1 VRPGRWAGARTTQ
14 AIVVVTVV
22 CWLVGLIPGVPLA
35 SWLGFAPAVS
45 VSEPWRA
52 LTVVLV
58 HDSPSPLHLLFNM
71 VGVLV
76 FGSFLERALGPWR
89 FLVVYA
95 LSALGGS
102 AAVLLLASPFDPSW
116 VTLHVG
122 ASGAL
127 FGLLGVVL
135 TPTRRLDRNLGGAL
149 AFLVLNLVFSFV
161 TPGVSWES
169 HLGGLVVGFA
179 LGCAA
184 LLPRPRRTAAAAA
197 HADAGADGRV
207 RGGAGARAGVASLWF
222 WPASLIV
229 AGTLLLAC
237 WPHLRAAAMLG

>member
-1 VRPGRWAGARTTQ
+1 MTAA
-14 AIVVVTVV
+14 
-22 CWLVGLIPGVPLA
+22 CWLVGLVPGVHLA

-45 VSEPWRA
+45 ASEPWRA

-58 HDSPSPLHLLFNM
+58 HDSPSPFHLMFNM
-71 VGVLV
+71 VGVFF
-76 FGSFLERALGPWR
+76 FGGFLERALGSLR

-102 AAVLLLASPFDPSW
+102 AAVLLLSSPFDPSW
-116 VTLHVG
+116 ITLHVG

-135 TPTRRLDRNLGGAL
+135 APTRRLDRNLGGAV

-169 HLGGLVVGFA
+169 HLGGLLVGFA

-184 LLPRPRRTAAAAA
+184 LLPRVR
-197 HADAGADGRV
+197 AGA
-207 RGGAGARAGVASLWF
+207 ASMWF
-222 WPASLIV
+222 WPASGIV
-229 AGTLLLAC
+229 AVMLLAAS